1 MKAPST
7 GEGVNRLDDHAA
19 GFGDRSL
26 AGLQVVA
33 IKNDQW
39 LFRGLVRVGLEAA
52 VEAGIVGGGVG
63 RAVVGEGPAE
73 GLAVERLQRS
83 QVGGGEF
90 DIVDVMMV
98 FCHRMSSQTA
108 AGLQTTSS
116 ISAIVRTL

>member
-39 LFRGLVRVGLEAA
+39 FFRRLVRIGLEAA
-52 VEAGIVGGGVG
+52 VEAGIVRRRIG
-63 RAVVGEGPAE
+63 RAIIDEGPAKR
-73 GLAVERLQRS
+73 LAVEGLQRPELA
-83 QVGGGEF
+83 GGEF
-90 DIVDVMMV
+90 DIVDVVMV
-98 FCHRMSSQTA
+98 FCHRLSSQTA
-108 AGLQTTSS
+108 AFFRATSS